1 VQADFF
7 NQSAHAAIFV
17 QMGAPGCATCHNHHA
32 ITEANDEMLGL
43 GDSAVCTTCH
53 SAEDTGGKVAV
64 EMRRRLDTLQRE
76 YDKAHNILL
85 RVEHAGME
93 VSQAQLELQE
103 GKIALIKARTA
114 MHTFTVATVQQA
126 IEPGL
131 SVSTKAYAR
140 GVKALDE
147 LWFRRTG
154 LGVSVLIILAI
165 IGGLRVKIRQL
176 ERRAT
181 NRPRPG
187 DNGTES

>member
-1 VQADFF
+1 
-7 NQSAHAAIFV
+7 
-17 QMGAPGCATCHNHHA
+17 MRAT
-32 ITEANDEMLGL
+32 NDEMLGL
-43 GDSAVCTTCH
+43 GDGAVCTTCH

-64 EMRRRLDTLQRE
+64 EMRRRLDTLHRE

-103 GKIALIKARTA
+103 GKTALIKARTA

-147 LWFRRTG
+147 LRFRRTG
-154 LGVSVLIILAI
+154 LGVSVIIILAI